1 MVDSHGLTDSFIGKS
16 VIFLFRNTSLPP
28 PAAKLVFLLTMIG
41 LSPIL
46 TKFFNVVAMAN
57 AWKDMQPKTE
67 LYKWSD
73 MAR

>member
-1 MVDSHGLTDSFIGKS
+1 
-16 VIFLFRNTSLPP
+16 
-28 PAAKLVFLLTMIG
+28 LLTMIG